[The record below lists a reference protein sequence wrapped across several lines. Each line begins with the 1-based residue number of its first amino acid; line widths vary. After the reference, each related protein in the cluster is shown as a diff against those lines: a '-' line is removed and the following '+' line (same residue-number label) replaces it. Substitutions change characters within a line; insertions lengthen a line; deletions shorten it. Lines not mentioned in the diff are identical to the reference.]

1 MSPKAAGLAVKYGY
15 TNVKVFSGG
24 DPAWAKAEQ
33 PFVSSAKFVKDDHIL
48 LLDLRTA
55 DKFAAGHI
63 PRALNLPAAK
73 LDNEYQEANFPEY
86 KGTPIV
92 FYSDNMADTDKALEL
107 MRDYGFTKWTYF
119 HGGVAK
125 WQKLG
130 NPVEIGPKPAPAK
143 LTYVR
148 KLASHEISIPD
159 FIKSLTNPDVVILD
173 ARTAAEFAA
182 GKFKGAI
189 NIPSETM
196 EKSFNEVPKDKP
208 VYIHCGTGMRAEM
221 AYDILKGKGYT
232 NVKLLKANVT
242 FTGDKYKITD

>member
-24 DPAWAKAEQ
+24 DPEWAKADQ
-33 PFVSSAKFVKDDHIL
+33 PFVSSAKFVKEDHIL

-63 PRALNLPAAK
+63 PRALNLPAAN
-73 LDNEYQEANFPEY
+73 LENYQAANFPDY
-86 KGTPIV
+86 KGTPVV
-92 FYSDNMADTDKALEL
+92 FYSDNMTDIAKGLEL
-107 MRDYGFTKWTYF
+107 LWDIGFTKGTYF

-130 NPVEIGPKPAPAK
+130 NQIETGPKPAPAK
-143 LTYVR
+143 LIYVR
-148 KLASHEISIPD
+148 KLAPHEISIPD
-159 FIKSLTNPDVVILD
+159 FVKMLTTPGVVILD
-173 ARTAAEFAA
+173 ARSSDEFAS

-189 NIPSETM
+189 NVPSENM
-196 EKSFNEVPKDKP
+196 EKRFNEVPKDKP
-208 VYIHCGTGMRAEM
+208 VYIHCATGMRAEM

-232 NVKLLKANVT
+232 NVKLLKANIT
-242 FTGDKYKITD
+242 FTGNEYKITD